1 MKIINLFHQFLR
13 LQELGSAQAEIFVAF
28 VSCNGNLILNF
39 FSAPLKFF
47 SDDTFRKKI
56 GIMFKPAVFA
66 VYTSEHSGFSST
78 LSFFELIFENR
89 QKKSLMLKNLI

>member
-28 VSCNGNLILNF
+28 VSCNGYLILLF
-39 FSAPLKFF
+39 FPPLKFF
-47 SDDTFRKKI
+47 PDDTFRKKI

-89 QKKSLMLKNLI
+89 QKKKKGR